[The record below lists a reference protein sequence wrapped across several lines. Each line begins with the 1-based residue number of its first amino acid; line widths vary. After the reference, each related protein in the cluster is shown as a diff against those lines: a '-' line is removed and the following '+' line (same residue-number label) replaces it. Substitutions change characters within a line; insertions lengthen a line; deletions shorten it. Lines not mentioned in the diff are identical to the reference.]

1 MSFELYEYKIED
13 LGKVIT
19 GKTPPS
25 KISDAFSAQG
35 IPFVTP
41 KDMDGRR
48 LIDKTERYLS
58 SQGVEAVRNCLLPQ
72 NSIAVSCIGS
82 DMGKTVLLPGESI
95 TNQQINA
102 IVVDSEHFDYKYVY
116 YYLSTLQDD
125 FKAIAGG
132 SATPILNKGH
142 FSQFKVS
149 LPVKPVQNKIAL
161 ILDSLD
167 TKIEVNTEI
176 NHTLEQMAQALFKSW
191 FVDFEPVKA
200 KMAVLEAG
208 GSQEDATL
216 AAMTVISGKDSDA
229 LVVFEREHP
238 EQYAELK
245 ATAELF
251 PSAMQDSELGE
262 IPAGWR
268 TAIVESVINRL
279 KVKNTFPADCIKLFG
294 QHPVLEQG
302 AKIYQG
308 YHDEEPSF
316 NASLQS
322 PMFIFGDHTCV
333 MHLST
338 VPFDI
343 SKNTLV
349 LKGKIFNTYWTFF
362 ALKGKQKFQ
371 EYKRHWSDLKVKQV
385 VIPDENNGLLLTNY
399 FASKCENLFGLLE
412 QNRKQNLIL
421 QNTRDTLLPKLL
433 SGEITLPEAEQIIS
447 EEA

>member
-116 YYLSTLQDD
+116 YYLSTLQDA

-200 KMAVLEAG
+200 KMAMLEAG